1 MTKVIKG
8 KSSYQIILSCISNT
22 LLFLIFWETAKNVKH
37 TQNFKKSMITYF
49 VVVIDKD
56 EMLSC
61 VEPEALKAEYDFK
74 TQCFG
79 F

>member
-8 KSSYQIILSCISNT
+8 KSSYQIILSYISKT

-37 TQNFKKSMITYF
+37 TQNFKKSMIAYF
-49 VVVIDKD
+49 VVVMED

-61 VEPEALKAEYDFK
+61 VEALKTEYDK
-74 TQCFG
+74 
-79 F
+79 

>member
-8 KSSYQIILSCISNT
+8 KSSYQIILSYISKT

-49 VVVIDKD
+49 VVVMED

-61 VEPEALKAEYDFK
+61 VEPEALK
-74 TQCFG
+74 TV
-79 F
+79 

>member
-8 KSSYQIILSCISNT
+8 KSSYQIILSYISKNPPI
-22 LLFLIFWETAKNVKH
+22 FIFWETAKNVKH
-37 TQNFKKSMITYF
+37 TQNFKKSMIVYF

-61 VEPEALKAEYDFK
+61 VEPEALKTEYYKF
-74 TQCFG
+74 
-79 F
+79 

>member
-8 KSSYQIILSCISNT
+8 KSSYQIKLSYISKT

-37 TQNFKKSMITYF
+37 TQNFKKSMIAYF
-49 VVVIDKD
+49 VVVIDQD

-61 VEPEALKAEYDFK
+61 VEPEALKTEYDKF
-74 TQCFG
+74 
-79 F
+79 

>member
-8 KSSYQIILSCISNT
+8 KSSYQIILSYISKT

-37 TQNFKKSMITYF
+37 TQNFKKSMIAYF

-61 VEPEALKAEYDFK
+61 VEPEALKPEYNKFS
-74 TQCFG
+74 F
-79 F
+79 

>member
-8 KSSYQIILSCISNT
+8 RFSYQIILSYISKT

-37 TQNFKKSMITYF
+37 TQNFKKSKIAYF
-49 VVVIDKD
+49 FVIDKD

-61 VEPEALKAEYDFK
+61 AEPEALKSRV
-74 TQCFG
+74 
-79 F
+79 

>member
-8 KSSYQIILSCISNT
+8 KSSYQIILSYISKT

-37 TQNFKKSMITYF
+37 TQNFKKSMIAYF
-49 VVVIDKD
+49 VVVMED

-61 VEPEALKAEYDFK
+61 VEPEALKTEYDK
-74 TQCFG
+74 I
-79 F
+79 